1 MGWPIL
7 ALGGLCSGVWSLFP
21 GRVGAWPS
29 EGAEPLSTSHWRR
42 EDSPVPGTDS
52 PSWRQRGSP
61 GCKHMRT
68 PLTTY
73 APHSHKP
80 AHHTRHSLPAIPRVP
95 KTRSRAIAKTEKAR
109 SRERCR
115 SQVCA
120 GRRRANHNPSRAS
133 VNTRPSASAWRR
145 RLQRRAGK
153 KQLTGGLRGRG
164 GGAVLCSFGDDAAL
178 ARCCERSIADL
189 LLTLG
194 CFLEGSC
201 GLLRKG
207 RGKGK

>member
-73 APHSHKP
+73 TPHSHKP
-80 AHHTRHSLPAIPRVP
+80 AYHVRHSLPAIPRVP
-95 KTRSRAIAKTEKAR
+95 KPAPVRSP
-109 SRERCR
+109 
-115 SQVCA
+115 
-120 GRRRANHNPSRAS
+120 RRKRQDPAS
-133 VNTRPSASAWRR
+133 
-145 RLQRRAGK
+145 
-153 KQLTGGLRGRG
+153 
-164 GGAVLCSFGDDAAL
+164 DAE
-178 ARCCERSIADL
+178 ARCAQVGGEPTTTPLAL
-189 LLTLG
+189 Q
-194 CFLEGSC
+194 
-201 GLLRKG
+201 
-207 RGKGK
+207 

>member
-1 MGWPIL
+1 M
-7 ALGGLCSGVWSLFP
+7 
-21 GRVGAWPS
+21 
-29 EGAEPLSTSHWRR
+29 
-42 EDSPVPGTDS
+42 
-52 PSWRQRGSP
+52 
-61 GCKHMRT
+61 
-68 PLTTY
+68 
-73 APHSHKP
+73 
-80 AHHTRHSLPAIPRVP
+80 
-95 KTRSRAIAKTEKAR
+95 
-109 SRERCR
+109 
-115 SQVCA
+115 CA

-178 ARCCERSIADL
+178 ARCCKRSFADL

-207 RGKGK
+207 RGEGQIRSNLGGDSEGISERILSQIWLKCERENWNFPLIGFYVQLSFSPQSSGSTPLLLLKTRVNNCS

>member
-1 MGWPIL
+1 M
-7 ALGGLCSGVWSLFP
+7 
-21 GRVGAWPS
+21 
-29 EGAEPLSTSHWRR
+29 
-42 EDSPVPGTDS
+42 
-52 PSWRQRGSP
+52 
-61 GCKHMRT
+61 
-68 PLTTY
+68 
-73 APHSHKP
+73 
-80 AHHTRHSLPAIPRVP
+80 
-95 KTRSRAIAKTEKAR
+95 
-109 SRERCR
+109 
-115 SQVCA
+115 CA

-164 GGAVLCSFGDDAAL
+164 GGAALCSFGDDAAL
-178 ARCCERSIADL
+178 ARCCKRSFADL

-207 RGKGK
+207 GGRTNKVELRGDSGGISERILSQIWLKCERENWNFPLIGFYVLVFFSPQSSGSTPLLLLKTRVNNCS